1 MWRDTFLPKSCFI
14 FSLYLYFLQFEN
26 ICSPCLKFLQSKQT
40 QYVVISKSNWRN
52 WNSVSQQEMVPLT
65 KTSNWHFEEENNCAK
80 SLFFSFVRKVV
91 LSLFQSILKLFKVHK
106 VFTPFLTY
114 CDTWN
119 FATFFNIY
127 STLQYSFITKPFYSV
142 QMEVQ
147 FVISNPIIFYYLF
160 SLPWKLHFKQFSE
173 WIFLFK
179 MCFEAAL
186 GWAQYINGKLYSCS
200 FQF

>member
-1 MWRDTFLPKSCFI
+1 
-14 FSLYLYFLQFEN
+14 
-26 ICSPCLKFLQSKQT
+26 
-40 QYVVISKSNWRN
+40 
-52 WNSVSQQEMVPLT
+52 MVPLT

-127 STLQYSFITKPFYSV
+127 STLQYFFITKPFYSV

-147 FVISNPIIFYYLF
+147 YVISNPIIFYFPFLESYILSNFLSEYSF
-160 SLPWKLHFKQFSE
+160 SKCALRQPRLSTIHQWKI
-173 WIFLFK
+173 IF
-179 MCFEAAL
+179 M
-186 GWAQYINGKLYSCS
+186 
-200 FQF
+200 

>member
-1 MWRDTFLPKSCFI
+1 
-14 FSLYLYFLQFEN
+14 
-26 ICSPCLKFLQSKQT
+26 
-40 QYVVISKSNWRN
+40 
-52 WNSVSQQEMVPLT
+52 MVPLT

-127 STLQYSFITKPFYSV
+127 STLQYFFHNKTILFCSNGSSV
-142 QMEVQ
+142 CKKMLVSPYAYL
-147 FVISNPIIFYYLF
+147 ILDCWPNPGLKSHGIWIYK
-160 SLPWKLHFKQFSE
+160 SLMYQE
-173 WIFLFK
+173 
-179 MCFEAAL
+179 
-186 GWAQYINGKLYSCS
+186 NR
-200 FQF
+200 

>member
-1 MWRDTFLPKSCFI
+1 
-14 FSLYLYFLQFEN
+14 
-26 ICSPCLKFLQSKQT
+26 
-40 QYVVISKSNWRN
+40 
-52 WNSVSQQEMVPLT
+52 MVPLT

-127 STLQYSFITKPFYSV
+127 STLQYFFHNKTILFCSNGSSV
-142 QMEVQ
+142 
-147 FVISNPIIFYYLF
+147 SNPIIFYFPFLESYILSNFLSEYSF
-160 SLPWKLHFKQFSE
+160 SKCALRQPRLSTIHQWKI
-173 WIFLFK
+173 IF
-179 MCFEAAL
+179 M
-186 GWAQYINGKLYSCS
+186 
-200 FQF
+200 

>member
-1 MWRDTFLPKSCFI
+1 M
-14 FSLYLYFLQFEN
+14 
-26 ICSPCLKFLQSKQT
+26 
-40 QYVVISKSNWRN
+40 VISKSNWRN

-127 STLQYSFITKPFYSV
+127 STLQYFFHNKTILFCSDGSSV
-142 QMEVQ
+142 CDFQSHY
-147 FVISNPIIFYYLF
+147 FLF

-179 MCFEAAL
+179 MCFEAA
-186 GWAQYINGKLYSCS
+186 
-200 FQF
+200 

>member
-1 MWRDTFLPKSCFI
+1 
-14 FSLYLYFLQFEN
+14 
-26 ICSPCLKFLQSKQT
+26 
-40 QYVVISKSNWRN
+40 
-52 WNSVSQQEMVPLT
+52 MVPLT

-142 QMEVQ
+142 QMEVKYV
-147 FVISNPIIFYYLF
+147 FSNPIIFYFPFLESYILSNFLSEYSF
-160 SLPWKLHFKQFSE
+160 SKCALRQPRLSTIHQWKI
-173 WIFLFK
+173 IF
-179 MCFEAAL
+179 M
-186 GWAQYINGKLYSCS
+186 
-200 FQF
+200 